1 MTPAARYAAAIEVL
15 DLIHDGGSAEQVL
28 TTWAR
33 QNRFAGSKDRAAIR
47 DHVYDVLRQWHSVAG
62 LGGGNNGRAWVLG
75 LLRKQGLDPNTV
87 FGAGGYGPEALSA
100 EEEALPNVEMS
111 PSGAADIPDWLWPMW
126 SADLGDEA
134 GPVAKVLQD
143 RAPIG
148 LRVNLRR
155 GTVAAAQAVL
165 AQDDIGTRVIDDV
178 KTALEVV
185 ENPRRVAQGH
195 AFQTGLV
202 ELQDIASQ
210 RAMLTV
216 APYVGESVLD
226 YCAGGGGKALALAD
240 LTDAQVVAHDIA
252 PQRMADIPTRAARA
266 GVNITVTEA
275 PQKQAFDLVLCD
287 APCSGSGTWR
297 RTPHA
302 KWQLTEARLKEL
314 GEMQRDVIESGAES
328 VATGGMLA
336 YATCSVLRCE
346 NDAIVADFLARHH
359 GFTLVSQEQLLPC
372 AEHDGFFLAMM
383 RHV

>member
-15 DLIHDGGSAEQVL
+15 DLIHDGGAAEQVL

-47 DHVYDVLRQWHSVAG
+47 DHVYDVLRQWRSVAA

-75 LLRKQGLDPNTV
+75 LLRKQGLDPKTV

-100 EEEALPNVEMS
+100 EESTLPNPDMS
-111 PSGAADIPDWLWPMW
+111 PAEAADIPDWLWPMW
-126 SADLGDEA
+126 STDLGDEA

-155 GTVAAAQAVL
+155 GTMTEAQAAL
-165 AQDDIGTRVIDDV
+165 AQDDIGTRAIDDV
-178 KTALEVV
+178 KTALEVI
-185 ENPRRVAQGH
+185 ENPRRVAQSR

-216 APYVGESVLD
+216 APFAGANVLD

-252 PQRMADIPTRAARA
+252 PQRMADIPIRAARA
-266 GVNITVTEA
+266 GVNVTVTET

-314 GEMQRDVIESGAES
+314 GEMQRDVIEGGAKC

-346 NDAIVADFLARHH
+346 NDAIVADFLARHP
-359 GFTLVSQEQLLPC
+359 GFTLVSQDQLLPC